1 MRNFVRQIPQIK
13 NVLLEIVGNQGVK
26 LRVIA
31 EVVNSIAA
39 AVFRSSAIDYLMYS
53 LRMRQSI
60 NLICFVPVLSLS
72 MLAVVSFMLAQAI
85 SYHFLPK

>member
-39 AVFRSSAIDYLMYS
+39 AVFRSSAID
-53 LRMRQSI
+53 QSKHSVRI
-60 NLICFVPVLSLS
+60 
-72 MLAVVSFMLAQAI
+72 
-85 SYHFLPK
+85 